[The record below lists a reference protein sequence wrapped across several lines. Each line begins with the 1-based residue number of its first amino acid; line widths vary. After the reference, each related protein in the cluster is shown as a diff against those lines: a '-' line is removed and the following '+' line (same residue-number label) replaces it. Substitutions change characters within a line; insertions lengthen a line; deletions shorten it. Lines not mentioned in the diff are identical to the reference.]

1 MPITPSV
8 TTRTHEKQTNILQVA
23 AEMFLERGYDAVSL
37 DDILSRTGGSKT
49 TLYSYYGGKEGLFA
63 AIVRKMCVDKL
74 APMRELDVSQMD
86 PKAGLTAIGR
96 RFLNC
101 VTDDEG
107 RSFYRMI
114 IAESERFPALAA
126 EFFASGPEMIQGL
139 VRQNL
144 ERWQSK
150 GLLRSGNAGMLAV
163 QFIGIMLG
171 DFSTRSLLG
180 LCPVLT
186 EKELHDW
193 VSRGV
198 SLFLDGTRN
207 AKQER
212 VRHASE

>member
-1 MPITPSV
+1 MPIIRSV
-8 TTRTHEKQTNILQVA
+8 KTRSYEKRTNLLRVA
-23 AEMFLERGYDAVSL
+23 GEMFLERGYDAVSL

-63 AIVRKMCVDKL
+63 AMVQKKCQDKL
-74 APMRELDVSQMD
+74 APMRELEVSQMD
-86 PKAGLTAIGR
+86 PEAGLTAIGR

-126 EFFASGPEMIQGL
+126 EFFAAGPDMVQSV

-144 ERWQSK
+144 ERWQRT
-150 GLLRSGNAGMLAV
+150 GLLRGGNAGKLAV

-171 DFSTRSLLG
+171 DFSVRSLLK
-180 LCPVLT
+180 LSPVLS
-186 EKELHDW
+186 EKEIRDW

-198 SLFLDGTRN
+198 NLFLEGARS
-207 AKQER
+207 R
-212 VRHASE
+212 

>member
-8 TTRTHEKQTNILQVA
+8 TKRTHEKQTNLLQVA
-23 AEMFLERGYDAVSL
+23 GEMFLDRGYDAVSL
-37 DDILSRTGGSKT
+37 DDILHQTGGSKT
-49 TLYSYYGGKEGLFA
+49 TLYSYYGGKEGLFMA
-63 AIVRKMCVDKL
+63 FVRKKCEEKL
-74 APMRELDVSQMD
+74 APMRELDVTQME
-86 PKAGLTAIGR
+86 PAAGLTAIGR

-101 VTDDEG
+101 VTDDDG

-126 EFFASGPEMIQGL
+126 EFFAAGPEMVQGV

-144 ERWQSK
+144 ERWQRA
-150 GLLRSGNAGMLAV
+150 GWLRSGNASKLAL

-180 LCPVLT
+180 LSPVLS
-186 EKELHDW
+186 EKEIRDW

-198 SLFLDGTRN
+198 NLFLDGARSSHEYGPTG
-207 AKQER
+207 
-212 VRHASE
+212 